1 MTSHLDIYG
10 MLTCKLFFLDRM
22 TLVCIFKEA
31 VLEFVHFLYVSR
43 IKSSTL
49 INQKS
54 ISFFHKWVNIIKLH
68 FQSAVVH
75 IFGAWRGITLFSSL
89 MLMTSIYIS
98 ELTLFF
104 SRWTSLFKLQIIV
117 LVPAISANPD
127 KSCSGE
133 ITASQ
138 RHCMGCL
145 NKKPSSLKTKESRQY
160 YIFDFQ

>member
-1 MTSHLDIYG
+1 MQAL
-10 MLTCKLFFLDRM
+10 FLDRM
-22 TLVCIFKEA
+22 TLVCIFKET
-31 VLEFVHFLYVSR
+31 VFEFVHFLYVSR
-43 IKSSTL
+43 IKSSIL

-54 ISFFHKWVNIIKLH
+54 ILFFHKWVNIIKLH
-68 FQSAVVH
+68 FKVQWYIFLVH
-75 IFGAWRGITLFSSL
+75 RGRNNSVQFSHVNDINIHFRITP
-89 MLMTSIYIS
+89 I
-98 ELTLFF
+98 FF